1 MNRSMVIDFLIFFYI
16 LIVFVLKHTKYK
28 DHQLPLDTLWEIGVV
43 AFILVWLLGR

>member
-1 MNRSMVIDFLIFFYI
+1 MNCSMVIDFLIFFYI

-28 DHQLPLDTLWEIGVV
+28 DQLPLDTLWEIGVV